1 MKRLVLLLVA
11 LALSACAPR
20 PLTPRFI
27 AEGMPEKLA
36 DWGVVGVRAGHL
48 VLADGVQPYELNT
61 PLFSDYAGKLRTVWM
76 PKGQSA
82 TWKPDIAFDFPVGTV
97 VTKTFYYPKAADGT
111 VAPGDN
117 LRLGDTGAGLDLSKV
132 RLVETRVLVRR
143 ANGWAAFPYVWNDT
157 QTGATLKRI
166 GQAIPMTLTRPGRT
180 DRFDHPVSSRFV
192 YQVPNVNQCAGCHA
206 TDHAAKA
213 LLPIGL
219 KSRHLDREVTL
230 AGARFNQLDRLVMVG
245 YLKGLPPAD
254 GRVRAPDWRDES
266 VPLEPR
272 ARAWLDINCGHCHS
286 PKGPADTS
294 GLYLDAASPAGASL
308 GLCKPP
314 VAAGQGTGGFSR
326 DIDPGKPDQSILMFR
341 TGSTDPGA
349 MMPEL
354 GRALAHDEAL
364 ALLRRWIAAMPPG
377 CP

>member
-1 MKRLVLLLVA
+1 MKRLLFLLVA
-11 LALSACAPR
+11 LTLSACGPR
-20 PLTPRFI
+20 SLSPRFI
-27 AEGMPEKLA
+27 PDGMPERLS
-36 DWGVVGVRAGHL
+36 DWGMVGVQKGRL
-48 VLADGVQPYELNT
+48 VLADGVEPYELNT

-76 PKGQSA
+76 PKGQPA
-82 TWKPDIAFDFPVGTV
+82 TWTPDAAFDFPVGAV
-97 VTKTFYYPKAADGT
+97 VTKTFYYPKTADGAL
-111 VAPGDN
+111 APGDD
-117 LRLGDTGAGLDLSKV
+117 LRLADTGAGLDLSKV

-143 ANGWAAFPYVWNDT
+143 ANGWAAFPYVWNDDQT
-157 QTGATLKRI
+157 QATLKRI
-166 GQAIPMTLTRPGRT
+166 GAAIPMTLARPGRS
-180 DRFDHPVSSRFV
+180 DRFI
-192 YQVPNVNQCAGCHA
+192 YEVPNVNQCAGCHA

-219 KSRHLDREVTL
+219 KSRHLDHEATL
-230 AGARFNQLDRLVMVG
+230 AGVRYNQLDRLALVG
-245 YLKGLPPAD
+245 YLKGLPSAD
-254 GRVRAPDWRDES
+254 RRARAPDWRDES
-266 VPLEPR
+266 APLDDR

-314 VAAGQGTGGFSR
+314 VAAGQGTGGFSH
-326 DIDPGKPDQSILMFR
+326 DIDPGKPGDSILIFR

-354 GRALAHDEAL
+354 GRSLAHDEGL

-377 CP
+377 CR

>member
-1 MKRLVLLLVA
+1 MRRLALLLAALVLT
-11 LALSACAPR
+11 ACAPQT
-20 PLTPRFI
+20 LTPRFI
-27 AEGMPEKLA
+27 ADGMPEKLA
-36 DWGVVGVRAGHL
+36 DWGVVGVREERL

-61 PLFSDYAGKLRTVWM
+61 PLFSDYAGKLRTLWM
-76 PKGQSA
+76 PKGQAA
-82 TWKPDIAFDFPVGTV
+82 TWTPDTAFDFPVGTV

-117 LRLGDTGAGLDLSKV
+117 LRHSDTGAGLDLSRV
-132 RLVETRVLVRR
+132 RLIETRILVRR
-143 ANGWAAFPYVWNDT
+143 ADGWAAFPYVWNEA

-166 GQAIPMTLTRPGRT
+166 GAAIPMTLTRPGRS
-180 DRFDHPVSSRFV
+180 DRFI
-192 YQVPNVNQCAGCHA
+192 YEVPNVNQCAGCHA

-213 LLPIGL
+213 LQPIGL
-219 KSRHLDREVTL
+219 KSRHLDREVTV
-230 AGARFNQLDRLVMVG
+230 AGARFNQLDQLTLVG
-245 YLKGLPPAD
+245 YLRGLPAE
-254 GRVRAPDWRDES
+254 GRVRAPDWRDEAAP
-266 VPLEPR
+266 VAAR

-294 GLYLDAASPAGASL
+294 GLYLDIETPEGASL

-326 DIDPGKPDQSILMFR
+326 DIDPGKLDQSILIFR

>member
-1 MKRLVLLLVA
+1 MKRLALLLIA
-11 LALSACAPR
+11 LALSACAPG

-27 AEGMPEKLA
+27 ADGMPEKLS
-36 DWGVVGVRAGHL
+36 DWGVIGVRQGRL

-76 PKGQSA
+76 PKGQPA
-82 TWKPDIAFDFPVGTV
+82 TWKADAAFDFPVGTV
-97 VTKTFYYPKAADGT
+97 VTKTFYYPKGPDGT
-111 VAPGDN
+111 LLPGDD
-117 LRLGDTGAGLDLSKV
+117 LRLSETGAALDLSKV

-143 ANGWAAFPYVWNDT
+143 AGGWEAFPYAWNDA
-157 QTGATLKRI
+157 QTSATLKRI
-166 GQAIPMTLTRPGRT
+166 GAAIPMTLTRPGRSN
-180 DRFDHPVSSRFV
+180 RFI
-192 YQVPNVNQCAGCHA
+192 YEVPNVNQCAGCHA

-219 KSRHLDREVTL
+219 KSRHLDHDVTL
-230 AGARFNQLDRLVMVG
+230 AGARFNQLDRLVLVG
-245 YLKGLPPAD
+245 YLRGLPPAAA
-254 GRVRAPDWRDES
+254 RVRAPDWRDET

-314 VAAGQGTGGFSR
+314 VAAGQGTGGFSH
-326 DIDPGKPDQSILMFR
+326 DIDPGKPDTSILIYR

-354 GRALAHDEAL
+354 GRALAHDEGL
-364 ALLRRWIAAMPPG
+364 ALLRRLIAAMPPG